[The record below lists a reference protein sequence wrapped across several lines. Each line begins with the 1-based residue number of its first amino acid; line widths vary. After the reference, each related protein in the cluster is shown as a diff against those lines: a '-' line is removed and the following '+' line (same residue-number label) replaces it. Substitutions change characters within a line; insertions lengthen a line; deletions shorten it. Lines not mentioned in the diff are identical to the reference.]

1 MNTKNYNATRS
12 LSYYTLGDAY
22 IFYVHDNRYDQLC
35 KADVETIN
43 TYSSIITEIIND
55 GTYSQNDGKWSAY
68 TRVIGVV
75 VDKHKATNRNDVD
88 TITVMFK
95 TDREDYVLKK
105 YAVKSNQVIVKKKRE
120 VPPSAVLR
128 TV

>member
-1 MNTKNYNATRS
+1 MNTKNYISTRS

-22 IFYVHDNRYDQLC
+22 MFYVHDNRYDRLC
-35 KADVETIN
+35 IADEETIN

-55 GTYSQNDGKWSAY
+55 GTYSQNDGKWAAY

-75 VDKHKATNRNDVD
+75 VDKHKATSRNDID

-105 YAVKSNQVIVKKKRE
+105 YAVKSNQVVVKKKRD